1 MLQQSPQRVVLS
13 SQFLFH
19 IFDTLVGHFY
29 GHFYGHFCWKYIYI
43 YFRTIFQNF
52 DMDVETGSDHKK
64 ENSNF
69 MKFKKFISR
78 IKLVA
83 KKLNHI
89 PIIFL
94 CILFLSSIFKYTLTT
109 IKCVL
114 LTITIQI
121 VIFLYT
127 LFFRKQNKKYL

>member
-1 MLQQSPQRVVLS
+1 
-13 SQFLFH
+13 
-19 IFDTLVGHFY
+19 
-29 GHFYGHFCWKYIYI
+29 
-43 YFRTIFQNF
+43 
-52 DMDVETGSDHKK
+52 MDVEIGLDHKK

-83 KKLNHI
+83 KKLNHV
-89 PIIFL
+89 PIILL
-94 CILFLSSIFKYTLTT
+94 CLLILSSIFQYTLTP
-109 IKCVL
+109 IKCVMF
-114 LTITIQI
+114 TITVQF

>member
-1 MLQQSPQRVVLS
+1 
-13 SQFLFH
+13 
-19 IFDTLVGHFY
+19 
-29 GHFYGHFCWKYIYI
+29 
-43 YFRTIFQNF
+43 
-52 DMDVETGSDHKK
+52 MDVETGLDHKK

-83 KKLNHI
+83 KKTKSCPYYSPVH
-89 PIIFL
+89 IIF
-94 CILFLSSIFKYTLTT
+94 
-109 IKCVL
+109 V
-114 LTITIQI
+114 ITIQI